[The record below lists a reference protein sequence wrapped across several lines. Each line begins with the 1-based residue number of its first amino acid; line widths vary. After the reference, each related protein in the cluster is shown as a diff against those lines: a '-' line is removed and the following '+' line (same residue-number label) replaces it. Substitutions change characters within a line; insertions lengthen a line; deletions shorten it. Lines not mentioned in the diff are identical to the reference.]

1 MIVLYDGQTITLKE
15 LAEKI
20 CENPS
25 NYENDCA
32 GCEDG
37 SCPAAEYC
45 RHNHNGMV
53 DWLRKVLRYD

>member
-20 CENPS
+20 CENLS

-32 GCEDG
+32 GCKDG
-37 SCPAAEYC
+37 SCPATEYC
-45 RHNHNGMV
+45 RHNHKGMV
-53 DWLRKVLRYD
+53 DWLRKVLGYD